1 MSWPTKWHEAIE
13 KTVTGLGYDLVDVEQ
28 AARGLLRVT
37 IDLMATSTAGAEA
50 AVDSSAEAPAGIT
63 VHDCERVTRQL
74 QLALEVEG
82 VDYQRLE
89 VSSPGLDRP
98 LRRESDCVRFAG
110 HEVQMT
116 LKVPF
121 QARKHWRGILQPRDG
136 GWRLELVDGDAART
150 LDFGFDEVRDL
161 RLVPVVDFRPGGKDK
176 GKKDKK
182 RALPKAAH
190 AGNNGGQDR

>member
-13 KTVTGLGYDLVDVEQ
+13 NTVTGLGYDLVDVEQ

-37 IDLMATSTAGAEA
+37 IDLLPAAAGAEP
-50 AVDSSAEAPAGIT
+50 VEPVGIT

-74 QLALEVEG
+74 QLALEVEA

-89 VSSPGLDRP
+89 VSSPGLDRL

-110 HEVQMT
+110 QEVQLT

-121 QARKHWRGILQPRDG
+121 QARKNWRGVLLPRAG
-136 GWRLELVDGDAART
+136 GWRLEVADGKAEHA
-150 LDFGFDEVRDL
+150 LDFVFDEVREM
-161 RLVPVVDFRPGGKDK
+161 RLVPMVDFRPGGKDK
-176 GKKDKK
+176 GKKDRERKP
-182 RALPKAAH
+182 PKAAR